1 MSKKIC
7 FLTTGIA
14 VVLVAY
20 LLIGWLKGGDKI
32 NQIREEAFYGH
43 LRVLMSDL
51 DAKKRI
57 EACIG
62 LGRLR
67 DPRAVPHLIRALGD
81 RGYVREPGHVAYVCQ
96 AAEEALVK
104 IGTPAVPHLCQAL
117 RDIDSNVREAAC
129 RALGQIGDLQAVPHL
144 CQALRDSNVAV
155 REAACRALGR
165 IGDRQA
171 VPHLIQTLGDSVSYV
186 RSTACWALGA
196 IGDPQAIPHLTKK
209 LKDEDSSVRG
219 AAEEA
224 IRQIRARQAGRQSQ
238 P

>member
-43 LRVLMSDL
+43 LRMLMSDL
-51 DAKKRI
+51 DAVKRI
-57 EACIG
+57 QACEG

-67 DPRAVPHLIRALGD
+67 DPRAVPYLIQALGD
-81 RGYVREPGHVAYVCQ
+81 SNSGVRG
-96 AAEEALVK
+96 AASEALVR
-104 IGTPAVPHLCQAL
+104 IGTPAVPPLIQAL
-117 RDIDSNVREAAC
+117 RDGNSYVRSNAC
-129 RALGQIGDLQAVPHL
+129 WVLG
-144 CQALRDSNVAV
+144 
-155 REAACRALGR
+155 E

-171 VPHLIQTLGDSVSYV
+171 VP
-186 RSTACWALGA
+186 
-196 IGDPQAIPHLTKK
+196 P
-209 LKDEDSSVRG
+209 SSK
-219 AAEEA
+219 
-224 IRQIRARQAGRQSQ
+224 

>member
-51 DAKKRI
+51 DAEKRVQ
-57 EACIG
+57 ACAG

-67 DPRAVPHLIRALGD
+67 DPRAIPHLIQALGD
-81 RGYVREPGHVAYVCQ
+81 SEELVRK
-96 AAEEALVK
+96 AAREALVK

-117 RDIDSNVREAAC
+117 RDSDSDVRRLACEVLGRIGDPQAIPHLIQALGDRNVRAAAC
-129 RALGQIGDLQAVPHL
+129 W
-144 CQALRDSNVAV
+144 
-155 REAACRALGR
+155 ALGR
-165 IGDRQA
+165 IGDPQA
-171 VPHLIQTLGDSVSYV
+171 VPHLIQALGDSEEWV
-186 RSTACWALGA
+186 RVEACWALGA